1 MRIWKQSKLPRSR
14 TETKEDLIPCFFAL
28 NRYCSRRPTDPSGLH
43 LFSLICERLGHFDL
57 AFDLVTRTISI
68 LEALYEESENEAVER
83 HFIIANTTLG
93 RLLLSRAE
101 YARSL
106 ESFQTAL
113 GLLAGDQ
120 EESEMACAKETKII
134 CIQAYLG
141 LALGQFMLRN
151 YQSSLASS
159 QEALSLAG
167 DDLTMKGQIVVLF
180 AQTLWALDT
189 DETKET
195 AKTQLLE

>member
-1 MRIWKQSKLPRSR
+1 M
-14 TETKEDLIPCFFAL
+14 
-28 NRYCSRRPTDPSGLH
+28 
-43 LFSLICERLGHFDL
+43 
-57 AFDLVTRTISI
+57 
-68 LEALYEESENEAVER
+68 
-83 HFIIANTTLG
+83 IANTTLG

-113 GLLAGDQ
+113 GLLTRDQ
-120 EESEMACAKETKII
+120 EESEMTCAKEAKII
-134 CIQAYLG
+134 RIQAYLG
-141 LALGQFMLRN
+141 LALGQFMLRD

-180 AQTLWALDT
+180 AQTLWALNT

-195 AKTQLLE
+195 AKSQLLK

>member
-1 MRIWKQSKLPRSR
+1 M
-14 TETKEDLIPCFFAL
+14 
-28 NRYCSRRPTDPSGLH
+28 
-43 LFSLICERLGHFDL
+43 
-57 AFDLVTRTISI
+57 
-68 LEALYEESENEAVER
+68 EAIYEESENEAVER
-83 HFIIANTTLG
+83 HFMIANTTLG

-113 GLLAGDQ
+113 GLLTRDQ
-120 EESEMACAKETKII
+120 EESEMTCAKETKII
-134 CIQAYLG
+134 RIQAYLG
-141 LALGQFMLRN
+141 LALGQFMLRD

-180 AQTLWALDT
+180 AQTLWALNT

-195 AKTQLLE
+195 AKSQLLK

>member
-1 MRIWKQSKLPRSR
+1 M
-14 TETKEDLIPCFFAL
+14 
-28 NRYCSRRPTDPSGLH
+28 
-43 LFSLICERLGHFDL
+43 
-57 AFDLVTRTISI
+57 
-68 LEALYEESENEAVER
+68 
-83 HFIIANTTLG
+83 IANTTLG

-113 GLLAGDQ
+113 GLLTRDQ
-120 EESEMACAKETKII
+120 EESEMTCAKETKII
-134 CIQAYLG
+134 RIQAYLG
-141 LALGQFMLRN
+141 LALGQFMLRD

-180 AQTLWALDT
+180 AQTLWALNT

-195 AKTQLLE
+195 AKSQLLK